1 MKKIICI
8 ISIIA
13 LLVLNYDATVFA
25 ETTENPSNTTA
36 ETTPYHDYVIGELK
50 DGYKLCYNT
59 IPGPPWM
66 EAFYVQYDKYVFVN
80 FLCEGEKGHGFFVVK
95 GDEKLML
102 SEAFDK
108 GITDIEEVVDIITDK
123 DITSSNPVC
132 VVDTEKVEGNW
143 KDLFMGYHFSQDD
156 NSTEPT
162 TEGFDVNNLPEI
174 LADGNRM
181 YPEVCDGK
189 EVYYCRYSSNSNGT
203 IKIWSGGAMETFR
216 RIYDEN
222 LNLLISNNDLE
233 ENVLKNEEGCGGL
246 SFEVEAGKTYVI
258 AVGMYETCDV
268 PEKIC
273 FWVDFSTSYLPT
285 ESTETLTDNPAET
298 ATTEPTEPPTDK
310 PTEPVTT
317 EPTEPT
323 TDKLTEPATTESVVI
338 NPQPTEKKTTT
349 QAVIKPAVTKKANT
363 IKVTAIAKT
372 VKAKKLNS
380 KKQSVKLLTV
390 TKAQGKFTV
399 TLVKSETSKK
409 IRKKV
414 TVSKKGVFTLNRGKY
429 TKGTYKIKV
438 KIFAK
443 GNSKYKSKTINK
455 TVTIKIK

>member
-1 MKKIICI
+1 MKKIVCI
-8 ISIIA
+8 FSIIA
-13 LLVLNYDATVFA
+13 LLVFNYGATVFA
-25 ETTENPSNTTA
+25 ETTENPSNPTTA
-36 ETTPYHDYVIGELK
+36 EPSL
-50 DGYKLCYNT
+50 YN
-59 IPGPPWM
+59 
-66 EAFYVQYDKYVFVN
+66 
-80 FLCEGEKGHGFFVVK
+80 
-95 GDEKLML
+95 
-102 SEAFDK
+102 
-108 GITDIEEVVDIITDK
+108 
-123 DITSSNPVC
+123 
-132 VVDTEKVEGNW
+132 
-143 KDLFMGYHFSQDD
+143 

-189 EVYYCRYSSNSNGT
+189 EVYYCRYSSNANGT
-203 IKIWSGGAMETFR
+203 IKIWSGGGMETFR
-216 RIYDEN
+216 MVYDEN
-222 LNLLISNNDLE
+222 LNLLIRNNDLE
-233 ENVLKNEEGCGGL
+233 ENVLKNEEGRGGL

-258 AVGMYETCDV
+258 AVGMFETCDD

-285 ESTETLTDNPAET
+285 ETTETL
-298 ATTEPTEPPTDK
+298 TDK

-323 TDKLTEPATTESVVI
+323 DKATEPAVTESTEPSTDKPTEPVTTE
-338 NPQPTEKKTTT
+338 PTT
-349 QAVIKPAVTKKANT
+349 PAVVKSTVNKKANT

>member
-1 MKKIICI
+1 MKKIVCI
-8 ISIIA
+8 FSIIA
-13 LLVLNYDATVFA
+13 LLVFNYGATVFA
-25 ETTENPSNTTA
+25 ETTENPSNPTTA
-36 ETTPYHDYVIGELK
+36 EPSL
-50 DGYKLCYNT
+50 YN
-59 IPGPPWM
+59 
-66 EAFYVQYDKYVFVN
+66 
-80 FLCEGEKGHGFFVVK
+80 
-95 GDEKLML
+95 
-102 SEAFDK
+102 
-108 GITDIEEVVDIITDK
+108 
-123 DITSSNPVC
+123 
-132 VVDTEKVEGNW
+132 
-143 KDLFMGYHFSQDD
+143 

-189 EVYYCRYSSNSNGT
+189 EVYYCRYSSNANGT
-203 IKIWSGGAMETFR
+203 IKIWSGGGMETFR
-216 RIYDEN
+216 MVYDEN
-222 LNLLISNNDLE
+222 LNLLIRNNDLE
-233 ENVLKNEEGCGGL
+233 ENVLKNEEGRGGL

-258 AVGMYETCDV
+258 AVGMFETCDD

-285 ESTETLTDNPAET
+285 ETTETL
-298 ATTEPTEPPTDK
+298 TDK

-323 TDKLTEPATTESVVI
+323 DKATEPAVTESTEPSTDKPTEPVTTE
-338 NPQPTEKKTTT
+338 PTEPTDKATE
-349 QAVIKPAVTKKANT
+349 PAVTESTEPSTDKPTEPVTTEPTTPAVVKSTVNKKANT